1 MKQIIAIIAFF
12 TITLLSTTNSV
23 AQENSS
29 RSTNNEAKAFT
40 HQLVQEFKINTKQ
53 QHVLNAAYMYKVRQ
67 TNAVKTNI
75 KDKNEAKAK
84 IIAINEEFDTKLK
97 SVLTEVQYKKFKL
110 SKK

>member
-1 MKQIIAIIAFF
+1 MKKIIAVIAFF

-23 AQENSS
+23 AQEKSS
-29 RSTNNEAKAFT
+29 RNTNNEAKAFT
-40 HQLVQEFKINTKQ
+40 HQLVQEFNINKQ
-53 QHVLNAAYMYKVRQ
+53 QQHELGAAYMYKVRQ
-67 TNAVKTNI
+67 TNTVKTNI

-84 IIAINEEFDTKLK
+84 LIAINNEFDSKLK